1 MTWETLGEWW
11 LGEVQDPAYEQV
23 VTPLLL
29 EVLVG
34 IDGGGLVADLG
45 CGDGRVMG
53 RVEEVFGATVVGV
66 ELVEDLAR
74 RSGRPVVVGRLP
86 DIPLADGSVD
96 GAYAVLV
103 LEHLDD
109 HESFFA
115 EAARVVRRGG
125 FLAIVSNHPYWTAPG
140 STPISDTDGEILWRP
155 GDYFDGEYSIEAAG
169 DEEVVF
175 YHRSISELLNAAAEE
190 GWALERMVEQRPGD
204 SELAAEVPRLIGIRW
219 LRT

>member
-125 FLAIVSNHPYWTAPG
+125 FLAIVSNHPTGPLPVPHRSVTPTVRSSGAPATTSTG
-140 STPISDTDGEILWRP
+140 STRSKPLGTRKWS
-155 GDYFDGEYSIEAAG
+155 SITAASRG
-169 DEEVVF
+169 C
-175 YHRSISELLNAAAEE
+175 
-190 GWALERMVEQRPGD
+190 
-204 SELAAEVPRLIGIRW
+204 
-219 LRT
+219 